1 MDDANHNRKQER
13 PSDASDEC
21 YRLLFQRAGVALI
34 ATDTDLNITAWNDAA
49 TRIFG
54 SSAAQM
60 MGTAVLNLVPAEER
74 GRVERIWRRVVQNRE
89 VKEFQFTRRDD
100 HGNLRHLAASVSPMV
115 GADGV
120 TWGISSCVTDITR
133 FMERLHQADQGRKMT
148 ALGEMAGALAHHFN
162 NILGGLVTSVDFA
175 LAARNPEI
183 EHNTLEQTARSL
195 ARASRLM
202 DHLLAFAEGDPRQ
215 EDLSD
220 LTEVVFQATDLLE
233 PELAEAKVKLELNI
247 NVLPVAPVP
256 RQQLLTVLFNLTHN
270 AVDAMP
276 DGGTLRIDVE
286 HRDDHCL
293 LRFTDTGCGVK
304 EEDLDRIFEPFY
316 STKSASLSPEE
327 RTTGFG
333 LAVVH
338 GIIQEI
344 GGQIS
349 VASEVGKGTTVEVR
363 IPCDGNCQG

>member
-1 MDDANHNRKQER
+1 MDDAHHKRKQER
-13 PSDASDEC
+13 PSDALDDC
-21 YRLLFQRAGVALI
+21 YRLLFQQAGVALI
-34 ATDTDLNITAWNDAA
+34 ATDTDLNIMAWNEAA

-54 SSAAQM
+54 ASAAQM
-60 MGTAVLNLVPAEER
+60 MGTSVLVLVPAEER
-74 GRVERIWRRVVQNRE
+74 GRVEQIWRRVIENRE

-100 HGNLRHLAASVSPMV
+100 NGKLRRLAASVSPIV

-120 TWGISSCVTDITR
+120 ARGISSCITDITP
-133 FMERLHQADQGRKMT
+133 FMERLHQTDQGRKMA

-175 LAARNPEI
+175 LAAGSAEI
-183 EHNTLEQTARSL
+183 EHHALERTARSL

-220 LTEVVFQATDLLE
+220 LTEVILQATDLLE
-233 PELAEAKVKLELNI
+233 PELVEAKVKLELNI
-247 NVLPVAPVP
+247 NVLPVTPVP
-256 RQQLLTVLFNLTHN
+256 RQQLLTVVFNLTHN

-286 HRDDHCL
+286 HRHDHCL

-316 STKSASLSPEE
+316 STKGTLPGSEE

-333 LAVVH
+333 LAAVH